1 MKKQT
6 LPGFLRIVPFACL
19 LAVLAL
25 LLSGCKATAPT
36 VLPDGLVVLVKGDVT
51 RNGSVLAV
59 GQKIVNGDQLRTAGD
74 SAVEVIFGDGLIV
87 RFGAESDVRV
97 DANALRLNRGW
108 IAAVK
113 NADARSVDVVT
124 PTATASVRGTSLCL
138 KVESEI
144 STYACTCNGTVHFH
158 SKDGKELP
166 LTGAHH
172 VARTFASDGTVA
184 ESTLKYH
191 DDSTIEELAPKIK
204 HPLDWTRP

>member
-51 RNGSVLAV
+51 RNGSVLAID
-59 GQKIVNGDQLRTAGD
+59 QRIVNGDRLHTGAE

-87 RFGAESDVRV
+87 RFGAESDVQL
-97 DANALRLNRGW
+97 DANALRLSRGW

-113 NADARSVDVVT
+113 NADARGVDVVT

-138 KVESEI
+138 KVESET
-144 STYACTCNGTVHFH
+144 STYGCACNGTVHFH
-158 SKDGKELP
+158 TKDGRVIP
-166 LTGAHH
+166 LTAAHH
-172 VARTFASDGTVA
+172 AARTFTGDGQVVEA
-184 ESTLKYH
+184 GLKYH
-191 DDSTIEELAPKIK
+191 GDALMEEMAAKIK
-204 HPLDWTRP
+204 HPLDWSKP